1 MSKEALQLLLG
12 YLLLVNL
19 AAFSLMGLDKRRAR
33 RDQWRISE
41 KRCFSR
47 RCWAGALG
55 PLRGCAC
62 FTTRRSTGTSGT
74 ACPPF
79 WRSRSS
85 WGFFWEGGFY
95 FDKSTN

>member
-1 MSKEALQLLLG
+1 MSKEAIQLLLG

-33 RDQWRISE
+33 RDKWRISE

-47 RCWAGALG
+47 RCWAGVWG

-79 WRSRSS
+79 LAVQLLLGVFLGRRLL
-85 WGFFWEGGFY
+85 F
-95 FDKSTN
+95 

>member
-1 MSKEALQLLLG
+1 MSKEVLQLLLG

-19 AAFSLMGLDKRRAR
+19 TAFVLMGLDKRRK
-33 RDQWRISE
+33 

-55 PLRGCAC
+55 PFWGCAC

-95 FDKSTN
+95 FNKSTN